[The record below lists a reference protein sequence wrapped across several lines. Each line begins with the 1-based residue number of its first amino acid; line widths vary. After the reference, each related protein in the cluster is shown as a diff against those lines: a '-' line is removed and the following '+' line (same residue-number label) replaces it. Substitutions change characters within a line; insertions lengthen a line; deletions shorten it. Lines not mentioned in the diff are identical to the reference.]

1 MLEKDFTHVTQEQ
14 RLGRIFV
21 LECFFIHI
29 AENKEAGSY
38 EYVTFTLLASMNPAN
53 TLTKKKPF

>member
-21 LECFFIHI
+21 LECSFIHI
-29 AENKEAGSY
+29 AENKEARS
-38 EYVTFTLLASMNPAN
+38 YVTFTLLASMNPAN
-53 TLTKKKPF
+53 TLTKKPF